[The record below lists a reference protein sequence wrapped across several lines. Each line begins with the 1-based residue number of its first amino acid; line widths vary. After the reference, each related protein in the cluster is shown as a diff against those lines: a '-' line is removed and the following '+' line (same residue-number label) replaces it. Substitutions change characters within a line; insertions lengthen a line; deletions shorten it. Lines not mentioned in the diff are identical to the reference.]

1 MAFGLPSKDAI
12 ADGLDYTIHVTKR
25 QLRLIQNS
33 LEEYFRLRMGQT
45 FDLSDDLAFQHY
57 EYKRDDPEFDE
68 RITRR
73 DDGQILLDNAM
84 KAFAANDIN
93 HWHKTKD
100 VEVAID
106 MWHVIRHFFWE
117 QQPQELKDKYGYT
130 TDAGPVYVFG
140 EEPMI
145 GVEKVSE

>member
-1 MAFGLPSKDAI
+1 MAFGLPSNDPKGE
-12 ADGLDYTIHVTKR
+12 GLDYTIHLNKK
-25 QLRLIQNS
+25 QLWLIQEA
-33 LEEYFRLRMGQT
+33 LEEWFRLRLGQV
-45 FDLSDDLAFQHY
+45 FDLADALAFQNY
-57 EYKRDDPEFDE
+57 EYKQNDPEFDE

-73 DDGQILLDNAM
+73 DEGEILLSNAM
-84 KAFAANDIN
+84 KAFSANNIN

-117 QQPQELKDKYGYT
+117 QQPQELKDKYSYN
-130 TDAGPVYVFG
+130 TDAGPVYIFG

-145 GVEKVSE
+145 GVEKNGE